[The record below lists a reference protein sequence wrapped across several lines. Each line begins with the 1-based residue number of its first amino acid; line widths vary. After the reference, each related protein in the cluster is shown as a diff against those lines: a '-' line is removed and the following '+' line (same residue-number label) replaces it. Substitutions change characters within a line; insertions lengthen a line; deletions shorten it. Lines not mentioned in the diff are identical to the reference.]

1 MRTSTIVMIAFAV
14 VFGLL
19 AVFLA
24 NAWLNNRADE
34 ARRTLEASR
43 KAAPPAH
50 TIVVARRPLRF
61 GDVLGALSLR
71 EMAWPED
78 SLPAGAFGKVGDL
91 TATKRI
97 VLTPIQ
103 VNEAILASKITG
115 PGQRATL
122 SALLHEGMK
131 AVTVRVNDVEG
142 VAGFVQ
148 PGDHVDVVLTRPG
161 ERKTS
166 INDVIVQNV
175 RVLAVDQLADPT
187 SDKPVVVKAVTL
199 EVDETAGQK
208 LALASSV
215 GTMSLLLRKAGEVA
229 EDAPRQLTTADLAQI
244 AKQSENARFVT
255 IMVTRSTKDATTHDE
270 VNVPV
275 EPRDE
280 RSAGLPE
287 RGMAHD

>member
-1 MRTSTIVMIAFAV
+1 VRTSTIVMIAFAV

-34 ARRTLEASR
+34 ARRSLEATR
-43 KAAPPAH
+43 KAEPPAR
-50 TIVVARRPLRF
+50 TIVVARRPLHF

-71 EMAWPED
+71 EMPWPED
-78 SLPAGAFGKVGDL
+78 SLPAGAFGRVSEL

-115 PGQRATL
+115 AGQRATL

-166 INDVIVQNV
+166 VSDVIVQNV
-175 RVLAVDQLADPT
+175 SVLAVDQLADPT
-187 SDKPVVVKAVTL
+187 NEKPVVVKAVTL

-208 LALASSV
+208 LALASAV
-215 GTMSLLLRKAGEVA
+215 GTLSLLLRKAGEIA
-229 EDAPRQLTTADLAQI
+229 EDAPRQLTTTDLGQVARRT
-244 AKQSENARFVT
+244 EDARFVT
-255 IMVTRSTKDATTHDE
+255 ILVTRSNKDTTTHDE

-275 EPRDE
+275 ERRDA
-280 RSAGLPE
+280 RSAEFPPW
-287 RGMAHD
+287 GMTHE